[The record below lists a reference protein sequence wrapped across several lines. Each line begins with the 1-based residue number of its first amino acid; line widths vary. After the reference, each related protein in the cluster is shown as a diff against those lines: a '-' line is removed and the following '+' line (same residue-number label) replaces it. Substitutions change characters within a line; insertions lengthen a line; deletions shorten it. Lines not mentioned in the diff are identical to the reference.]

1 MIKLK
6 DSYQEVYMIINQLK
20 LSEYEKIPSEVIEFY
35 DINRNKEYKINQ
47 NINDMKISSKASKIL
62 LNIYYNYIINE
73 KEKGIIEDIII
84 LRKKRNNKLKNI
96 SLNDLFEENFIKNDS
111 LKKTDLIIGENKNE
125 SRIKNIFY
133 TVVSFIKSIFK

>member
-111 LKKTDLIIGENKNE
+111 LKKTELIICENKNE

>member
-1 MIKLK
+1 
-6 DSYQEVYMIINQLK
+6 MIINQLK

>member
-47 NINDMKISSKASKIL
+47 NINDIKISSKASKIL

-111 LKKTDLIIGENKNE
+111 LKKTDLIICENKNE

>member
-84 LRKKRNNKLKNI
+84 LRKKCNNKLKNI

-111 LKKTDLIIGENKNE
+111 LKKTDLIICENKNE

>member
-111 LKKTDLIIGENKNE
+111 LKKTDLIICENKNE

>member
-47 NINDMKISSKASKIL
+47 NINI
-62 LNIYYNYIINE
+62 
-73 KEKGIIEDIII
+73 
-84 LRKKRNNKLKNI
+84 
-96 SLNDLFEENFIKNDS
+96 
-111 LKKTDLIIGENKNE
+111 
-125 SRIKNIFY
+125 
-133 TVVSFIKSIFK
+133 